1 MEFTINTYDECEKC
15 EMPKNPY
22 HDKQGCPEDYV
33 EPEQDEGCDT
43 VMESTLEEID
53 DIYKF
58 IQAMDLTGGEQQMRD
73 RALLTLDEV
82 TNSIKRLQE
91 EEDKTC
97 HTCKKE
103 YEVEDGRGGYEG
115 HKCLECFEAEE
126 NTLIEPKDFIGLPMI
141 EKN

>member
-58 IQAMDLTGGEQQMRD
+58 LQAMDLTDGEQRMRD
-73 RALLTLDEV
+73 RALLTLDQV

-91 EEDKTC
+91 EEAELEAVREEEMADYLRILKYDK
-97 HTCKKE
+97 E
-103 YEVEDGRGGYEG
+103 
-115 HKCLECFEAEE
+115 LEEAT
-126 NTLIEPKDFIGLPMI
+126 TLIEPKDFIGLPMI